1 MRNQN
6 HAPQFAS
13 WIGSRKESDRKLPG
27 IRAVPVG
34 VRSRT
39 HREATMPK
47 KSITALYAEFEKA
60 LAILDACRYQHD
72 ETDEAQHEAALDKCS
87 DLFRRIVS
95 APADPDDPIPD
106 MIRKIAAAGWGA
118 GPRPG
123 ETLDDWSAGKM
134 DDEEHIALVSIRGDL
149 LAMQGQPPR
158 RARRT
163 ERKTPRVARTAAP

>member
-1 MRNQN
+1 MRTTVRKISFGQRVHKLPCSCTILWLRSIRLVGRMRNQN

-72 ETDEAQHEAALDKCS
+72 ET
-87 DLFRRIVS
+87 
-95 APADPDDPIPD
+95 
-106 MIRKIAAAGWGA
+106 
-118 GPRPG
+118 
-123 ETLDDWSAGKM
+123 
-134 DDEEHIALVSIRGDL
+134 
-149 LAMQGQPPR
+149 
-158 RARRT
+158 
-163 ERKTPRVARTAAP
+163 